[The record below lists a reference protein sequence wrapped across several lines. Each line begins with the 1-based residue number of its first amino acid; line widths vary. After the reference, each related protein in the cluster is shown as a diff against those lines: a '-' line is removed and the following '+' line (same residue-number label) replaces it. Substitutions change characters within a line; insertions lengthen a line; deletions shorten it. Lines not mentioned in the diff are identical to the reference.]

1 MFGKVGRHTFLIVM
15 TYRGGSATDVMWAER
30 PGWLLNILKCT
41 GQPPIPLSSPPQQRN
56 IQLQIS
62 VTVEAEKPSP
72 GQMILKLELHQN
84 PLEGLLERKLL
95 DNFPTPELWFRRS
108 GEMPNFASNQVMLM
122 LLIQRLKREKHCL
135 LSSSQQSWGIS
146 TVLPIF

>member
-1 MFGKVGRHTFLIVM
+1 MFGKVGRHTFLIVI
-15 TYRGGSATDVMWAER
+15 TYGGGSATDVMWAER

-95 DNFPTPELWFRRS
+95 DNFPTPEL
-108 GEMPNFASNQVMLM
+108 
-122 LLIQRLKREKHCL
+122 
-135 LSSSQQSWGIS
+135 
-146 TVLPIF
+146 